1 MRELRIASRPM
12 INNILENTEISIF
25 AYKTSK
31 VLETDKSKIEAIDA
45 KIKENEELAEAL
57 RDILDSDKG

>member
-12 INNILENTEISIF
+12 INNILESTEISIF
-25 AYKTSK
+25 VYKTSR
-31 VLETDKSKIEAIDA
+31 VIERDKSKIETLDA

-57 RDILDSDKG
+57 RDILNSD